1 MINVNDLSKISS
13 LLSSLF
19 FYGFSS
25 GYSSK
30 TIEEKILKSE
40 FINKLEKGDA
50 SYLYRGNLESIVGD
64 IFKVSMPNDETIKT
78 NPLSLWL
85 GEIYT
90 RLFFTFNKSFSFIF
104 LYLPLSEATKIYPLY
119 HEMDFSQLIDYF
131 AKLSKQETL
140 MTLLLKK
147 YKMSARELSILTGV
161 NYNTIVSYTRDNDV
175 IYNAKFDSIFK
186 ISEIL
191 GVNINIFAKSI
202 NNFTSSGMF
211 DFDKTNQKYRSYLGL
226 FFASYFSSEIA
237 NRKYEYNEKENI
249 FVFNEKVIK
258 VLWTSISSSRGNL
271 NKENH
276 EIENLVR
283 DYSKTIPLE
292 KRKDHIL
299 IIFEYNQISLD
310 PKPYLYLVGKY
321 GFEKIFI
328 INDENVLYIDD
339 KCWSRDILETINNMA
354 INNAKRTIGG
364 DFAV

>member
-40 FINKLEKGDA
+40 FIVELEKGDA
-50 SYLYRGNLESIVGD
+50 FYLYRGNLESIVGD
-64 IFKVSMPNDETIKT
+64 IFKVSIPNDEIIKT
-78 NPLSLWL
+78 NPLSLWF
-85 GEIYT
+85 GEVYT
-90 RLFFTFNKSFSFIF
+90 RLFFAFNKSFSFIF
-104 LYLPLSEATKIYPLY
+104 LYLPLLEAEKIYPLY
-119 HEMDFSQLIDYF
+119 HEMDFFQVIDYF
-131 AKLSKQETL
+131 VKLTKQETL

-147 YKMSARELSILTGV
+147 HKLSARELSILTGV

-186 ISEIL
+186 ISQIL
-191 GVNINIFAKSI
+191 DVNINIFAKSI
-202 NNFTSSGMF
+202 NNFTSSGMY

-226 FFASYFSSEIA
+226 MFASYFSSEVA
-237 NRKYEYNEKENI
+237 SRKYEYNEQENI

-258 VLWTSISSSRGNL
+258 VLWTSISSSRENS
-271 NKENH
+271 NKENY
-276 EIENLVR
+276 EIENLVGE
-283 DYSKTIPLE
+283 YSKTIPLE

-310 PKPYLYLVGKY
+310 PKPYLYLTRKY

-328 INDENVLYIDD
+328 INSENVLCVDD
-339 KCWSRDILETINNMA
+339 KCFARNILETLNNAA
-354 INNAKRTIGG
+354 INNAKRMIGG

>member
-25 GYSSK
+25 GYSPK
-30 TIEEKILKSE
+30 EIEEKILKSE
-40 FINKLEKGDA
+40 FIVELEKGDA
-50 SYLYRGNLESIVGD
+50 SYLYRCNLESIVGD
-64 IFKVSMPNDETIKT
+64 IFKVSIPNDEIIKT
-78 NPLSLWL
+78 NPLSLWF

-104 LYLPLSEATKIYPLY
+104 LYLPISEAEKIYPLY
-119 HEMDFSQLIDYF
+119 HEMDFSQVIDYF
-131 AKLSKQETL
+131 AKLIKQETI

-147 YKMSARELSILTGV
+147 HKLSARELSILTGI
-161 NYNTIVSYTRDNDV
+161 NYNTIVSYARDNDV

-186 ISEIL
+186 ISQIL
-191 GVNINIFAKSI
+191 DVNINIFAKSI
-202 NNFTSSGMF
+202 NNFTSSGMY

-226 FFASYFSSEIA
+226 MFASYFSSEVA
-237 NRKYEYNEKENI
+237 SRKYEYNEKENI

-258 VLWTSISSSRGNL
+258 VLWTSISSGRENS
-271 NKENH
+271 NKENY
-276 EIENLVR
+276 EIENLVGE
-283 DYSKTIPLE
+283 YSKTIPLE
-292 KRKDHIL
+292 KRKDHVL

-310 PKPYLYLVGKY
+310 PKPYLYLTRKY

-328 INDENVLYIDD
+328 INSENVLCVDD
-339 KCWSRDILETINNMA
+339 KCSSRKILETVNNA
-354 INNAKRTIGG
+354 VINNAKRMIGG

>member
-40 FINKLEKGDA
+40 FINGLEKGDA
-50 SYLYRGNLESIVGD
+50 SCLCRGNLESIVGD
-64 IFKVSMPNDETIKT
+64 IFKVSIPNDEIIKT

-104 LYLPLSEATKIYPLY
+104 LYLPLSEAEKIYPLY
-119 HEMDFSQLIDYF
+119 HEIDFSQVIDYF
-131 AKLSKQETL
+131 AKLTKQETIL
-140 MTLLLKK
+140 TLLLKK
-147 YKMSARELSILTGV
+147 HKLSARELSVLTGV

-186 ISEIL
+186 ISQIL
-191 GVNINIFAKSI
+191 DVNINIFAKSI

-226 FFASYFSSEIA
+226 MFASYFSSEVA
-237 NRKYEYNEKENI
+237 TRKYEYNEKENI

-258 VLWTSISSSRGNL
+258 VLLTSISSSRENSS
-271 NKENH
+271 KENR
-276 EIENLVR
+276 EIDKLVG
-283 DYSKTIPLE
+283 DYSKMIPLE

-310 PKPYLYLVGKY
+310 PKPYLYLTRKY

-328 INDENVLYIDD
+328 INSENVLCVDD
-339 KCWSRDILETINNMA
+339 KYWTRNILETLNNAA
-354 INNAKRTIGG
+354 INNAKRMIAG